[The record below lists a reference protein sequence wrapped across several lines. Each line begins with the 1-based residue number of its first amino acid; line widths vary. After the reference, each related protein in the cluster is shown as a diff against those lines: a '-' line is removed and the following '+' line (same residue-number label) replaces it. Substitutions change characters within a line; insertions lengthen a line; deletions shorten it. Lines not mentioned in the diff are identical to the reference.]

1 MTASTPQDRI
11 DAFLL
16 DYEAQWVI
24 AQPHFDGDDGD
35 GFATWIPQLAALEDR
50 HANPG
55 AQLLAARFPARRSSA
70 RQAS

>member
-35 GFATWIPQLAALEDR
+35 GFAAWIPSSLA
-50 HANPG
+50 
-55 AQLLAARFPARRSSA
+55 
-70 RQAS
+70 

>member
-11 DAFLL
+11 DAVLL

-35 GFATWIPQLAALEDR
+35 GFATWIP
-50 HANPG
+50 
-55 AQLLAARFPARRSSA
+55 SSL
-70 RQAS
+70 R